1 MDNTFE
7 LGGNGIILIAGKSG
21 KGKTSILDGIFFAL
35 FGHGKKITTFG
46 KRSCSVCLKYNDFK
60 ITRTRCPNRLLV
72 YYNNKEYEEK
82 VGQEII
88 NSNFGDEQCY
98 LKKSFLLSSSLDKL
112 VFLEKLA
119 FKHLN
124 INQLKKQVKAILQSR
139 ENKLLSLDAKYST
152 MQTILSE
159 KQKQLRD
166 IPKPKYENIQNREI
180 KIQNNMKRI
189 ANYRKRINTLQ
200 NQITATKVYEKF
212 IESFN
217 LQVKNLSE
225 ILDFSNEINRW
236 KKLLNENQNYEKYLE
251 NLKIKEKL
259 WIENSKAECEEM
271 IEDYKQY
278 LQDIKQVKKLNAK
291 IDQLVF
297 FENYT
302 DMKLKV
308 KTQLECPACSASLL
322 FDEKKHDI
330 QVCEK
335 KINIESDARKK
346 SDLYKKI
353 ALHEKNLQTRDILH
367 ERREDII
374 LNYETF
380 DIKEKSMIK
389 EQLQNIKVYYKE
401 NLALESEYNSDI
413 DDKIEKPKHTT
424 EFISQKITE
433 FQMKQTKSQHDQKIQ
448 EQLQEQKKIE
458 DENFTYKHVPIH
470 KLESRI
476 KEHLENIKKKMTES
490 EKCRLEID
498 QIKQYNLN
506 KVVKEDCAKYKNSI
520 EKFDNDKVLERSK
533 INNSLLLKRL
543 IKEAESIAIQNII
556 NSLNT
561 FAQNYLDI
569 FFPSDPINVQI
580 KAFKQI
586 KKHKKPQI
594 NIGITYKGV
603 ECDLQTL
610 SDGELQRVKV
620 AFTLA
625 LGEMYQ
631 TPFILLD
638 ECTSNLD
645 QESTEIVVDGMRQY
659 PGKIIL
665 IAHQVVTGKFNNIIN
680 LN

>member
-1 MDNTFE
+1 MYITLKNFKCWMDNTFE

-322 FDEKKHDI
+322 FDEKK
-330 QVCEK
+330 
-335 KINIESDARKK
+335 
-346 SDLYKKI
+346 
-353 ALHEKNLQTRDILH
+353 T
-367 ERREDII
+367 
-374 LNYETF
+374 
-380 DIKEKSMIK
+380 
-389 EQLQNIKVYYKE
+389 
-401 NLALESEYNSDI
+401 
-413 DDKIEKPKHTT
+413 
-424 EFISQKITE
+424 
-433 FQMKQTKSQHDQKIQ
+433 
-448 EQLQEQKKIE
+448 
-458 DENFTYKHVPIH
+458 
-470 KLESRI
+470 
-476 KEHLENIKKKMTES
+476 
-490 EKCRLEID
+490 
-498 QIKQYNLN
+498 
-506 KVVKEDCAKYKNSI
+506 
-520 EKFDNDKVLERSK
+520 
-533 INNSLLLKRL
+533 
-543 IKEAESIAIQNII
+543 
-556 NSLNT
+556 
-561 FAQNYLDI
+561 
-569 FFPSDPINVQI
+569 
-580 KAFKQI
+580 
-586 KKHKKPQI
+586 
-594 NIGITYKGV
+594 
-603 ECDLQTL
+603 
-610 SDGELQRVKV
+610 
-620 AFTLA
+620 
-625 LGEMYQ
+625 
-631 TPFILLD
+631 
-638 ECTSNLD
+638 
-645 QESTEIVVDGMRQY
+645 
-659 PGKIIL
+659 
-665 IAHQVVTGKFNNIIN
+665 
-680 LN
+680 